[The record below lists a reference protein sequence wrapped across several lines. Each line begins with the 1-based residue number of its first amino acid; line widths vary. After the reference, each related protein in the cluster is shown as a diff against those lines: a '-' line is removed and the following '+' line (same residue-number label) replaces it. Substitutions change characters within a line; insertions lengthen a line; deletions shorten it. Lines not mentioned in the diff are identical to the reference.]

1 VTDKKCAAIRN
12 PRKER
17 EQGFREDL
25 SMKDPGLSSERK
37 VTAPTVLLFTRDVV
51 LDQCTAQSLDTNG
64 VVYSVDNTNDAL
76 QIICTRGDE
85 LDFAIIDFEDGCHG
99 MTLLKAINACRSEL
113 PILVVTHGD
122 SEHAAALAYAN
133 GAAAC
138 LARPFTSW
146 TLAETIKQCCGTEH
160 HLALTT

>member
-1 VTDKKCAAIRN
+1 
-12 PRKER
+12 
-17 EQGFREDL
+17 
-25 SMKDPGLSSERK
+25 MKYPASTSDQKGTTPS
-37 VTAPTVLLFTRDVV
+37 VLIFTRDAV
-51 LDQCTAQSLDTNG
+51 LDQYTVEALSGNG
-64 VVYSVDNTNDAL
+64 AVVHSVHNTNDAL
-76 QIICTRGDE
+76 RIVCTHGNE

-99 MTLLKAINACRSEL
+99 MTLLRAINACRDDL

>member
-1 VTDKKCAAIRN
+1 M
-12 PRKER
+12 KEP
-17 EQGFREDL
+17 DL
-25 SMKDPGLSSERK
+25 SRERK
-37 VTAPTVLLFTRDVV
+37 VAAPTVLLLTRDAV
-51 LDQCTAQSLDTNG
+51 LDQYTAQALLDTG
-64 VVYSVDNTNDAL
+64 AVVYSVHNTNDAL
-76 QIICTRGDE
+76 QIVCTRGHE
-85 LDFAIIDFEDGCHG
+85 LNFAIIDFEDGCHG
-99 MTLLKAINACRSEL
+99 MTLLKAITACRREL